1 MYADGKIKMS
11 CANTLP
17 AMFLMRDSE
26 REAIN
31 FFLKSRLTQS
41 DDLP

>member
-1 MYADGKIKMS
+1 MYTECKIKMS
-11 CANTLP
+11 CANTLH

-26 REAIN
+26 REAIY